1 VHGASEDIRAN
12 EEPAMSETKALWGLL
27 AVGLALVVSLHCH
40 SMCCQAAEP
49 AGEID
54 IRSRK

>member
-1 VHGASEDIRAN
+1 
-12 EEPAMSETKALWGLL
+12 MSETKAPWGLL